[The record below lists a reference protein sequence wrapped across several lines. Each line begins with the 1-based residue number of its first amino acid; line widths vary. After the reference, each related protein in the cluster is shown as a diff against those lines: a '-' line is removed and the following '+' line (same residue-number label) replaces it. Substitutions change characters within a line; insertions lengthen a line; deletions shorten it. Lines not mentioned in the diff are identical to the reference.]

1 MTRNLKYIKYKSG
14 VSSNKKDIIGILNED
29 CWEDLEHYVREHEL
43 DWDEAI
49 DVIKK
54 YVNSRTKIENFDEF
68 LSSHGLKNLTI
79 GRHLLSDEI
88 KELFGNNN
96 CTFIL
101 KETIINNNG
110 AISIDS
116 LVNEPEG
123 NIFNN
128 FCAGWEDVARE
139 CCCLKPEKSAAVG
152 SGEVFLNLL
161 IQGAS
166 SGHEGDLMINGTYP
180 LEVKAI
186 TSRKN
191 YYKSGPHA
199 VGQKG
204 YIKLAWELYA
214 YMNTYM
220 FGKGAITDEAAA
232 KLAYFQNNNGLQ
244 KFNNTLI
251 KECLQKYAA
260 VDFDDIIRTVADTFV
275 DAIFYQYGYI
285 PGNRC
290 INRFEKFDKPALGES
305 VKVLNNIQMTTL
317 SGEYIIRENVNKI
330 FRSNINQVTGFDNFS
345 VILDV
350 LGAVQL
356 YLHSQI
362 EKFEY
367 IIFLCLDENPT
378 IITEKNG
385 KYLFISGC
393 GSDGDDNPL
402 TDIEYVIS
410 KLSFK
415 PLDMPMNNQS
425 RSGKIQFK

>member
-1 MTRNLKYIKYKSG
+1 MTRNVKYIKYKSG
-14 VSSNKKDIIGILNED
+14 VSSIKKDIIGILNEG
-29 CWEDLEHYVREHEL
+29 CWEDLERYVREHEL

-49 DVIKK
+49 GVIKK

-68 LSSHGLKNLTI
+68 LTSHGLKNLTI
-79 GRHLLSDEI
+79 GRRLLSDEI
-88 KELFGNNN
+88 KEIFDNNN

-101 KETIINNNG
+101 KETIINNDG

-128 FCAGWEDVARE
+128 FCAGWEDAARA
-139 CCCLKPEKSAAVG
+139 CCCLKPGKSAAVG

-166 SGHEGDLMINGTYP
+166 SGNEGDLIINGTYP
-180 LEVKAI
+180 LEVKSI

-191 YYKSGPHA
+191 SYKSGPHA
-199 VGQKG
+199 AGQKG
-204 YIKLAWELYA
+204 RIRFAWELYA
-214 YMNTYM
+214 YMYTYM
-220 FGKGAITDEAAA
+220 FSEGAITDQAAA

-251 KECLQKYAA
+251 KECLQKYAT
-260 VDFDDIIRTVADTFV
+260 VDFDDIIRTIADTFV
-275 DAIFYQYGYI
+275 DAILYQYGFI

-290 INRFEKFDKPALGES
+290 INRFKKFDKPTLGES
-305 VKVLNNIQMTTL
+305 VNVLDNIQMTSL
-317 SGEYIIRENVNKI
+317 SGEYTSRENVNKI
-330 FRSNINQVTGFDNFS
+330 FRANINQVTGFSNS
-345 VILDV
+345 SIILDV

-356 YLHSQI
+356 YLYSQI

-378 IITEKNG
+378 LITEKNG
-385 KYLFISGC
+385 KYLFIYGC
-393 GSDGDDNPL
+393 GSEGDGNRL

-415 PLDMPMNNQS
+415 PLDMPMHNQG
-425 RSGKIQFK
+425 RTGKIQFK

>member
-1 MTRNLKYIKYKSG
+1 M
-14 VSSNKKDIIGILNED
+14 
-29 CWEDLEHYVREHEL
+29 
-43 DWDEAI
+43 
-49 DVIKK
+49 
-54 YVNSRTKIENFDEF
+54 
-68 LSSHGLKNLTI
+68 
-79 GRHLLSDEI
+79 
-88 KELFGNNN
+88 
-96 CTFIL
+96 
-101 KETIINNNG
+101 
-110 AISIDS
+110 
-116 LVNEPEG
+116 VNEPEG

-139 CCCLKPEKSAAVG
+139 CCCLKPEKSTAVG

-199 VGQKG
+199 VGQRG

-251 KECLQKYAA
+251 KECLQKYVT
-260 VDFDDIIRTVADTFV
+260 VDFDDIIRTIADTFV

-285 PGNRC
+285 SRNRC
-290 INRFEKFDKPALGES
+290 INRFEKFDKSALGES
-305 VKVLNNIQMTTL
+305 AKALNNIQMTSL
-317 SGEYIIRENVNKI
+317 GGEYMIRENVNKI
-330 FRSNINQVTGFDNFS
+330 FKSNINQVTGFGNFS